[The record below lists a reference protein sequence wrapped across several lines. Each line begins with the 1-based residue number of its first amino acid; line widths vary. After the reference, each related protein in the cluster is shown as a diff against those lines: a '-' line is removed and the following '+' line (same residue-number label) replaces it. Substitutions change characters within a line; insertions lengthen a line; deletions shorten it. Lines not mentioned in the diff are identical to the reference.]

1 MKLLKQTI
9 VFAFALAAVIYF
21 AFSERGPVR
30 VHAKFLGG
38 PPLSMTGAPGEG
50 TCVGCHYT
58 YGEPNTGAGHVR
70 IVGLPAV
77 YTPNQTY
84 NVTVTVADPQA
95 RSWGFETTALDALG
109 RSALNANGTSPTV
122 GNLSGTDDL
131 TTTKR
136 TSAVDG
142 KTRIYISHFT
152 NGIQQG
158 QANSASWTFQWT
170 APNANA
176 GDVTFY
182 ASGNAANNQVSPEND
197 YIYTTMAVVKSP
209 NAEKLAGFSA
219 YSASSGSSQVDLT
232 VQGTFDAGAK
242 IVFYGSELTTQS
254 VAGGLSA
261 SIPASL
267 LLAPGAYPVA
277 VREASGTV
285 TNTRFFVL
293 SSAVNPQAVT
303 ATDAATYTT
312 TVAPGQIATLFGTRL
327 IAGNGVAFAPAIP
340 LPLTMQNSTVYVNGV
355 PAPLYYTSGNAA
367 TTAGQFNVQIPF
379 STPAGTASVVVLRS
393 DGEISRGTV
402 TVQSGYPSLF
412 TVNQQ
417 GTGQAVAQNAVD
429 NSLNGDPATGAVPG
443 MKRVKKGDYLIFY
456 GTGLG
461 SQLVNFST
469 GQPVKVSDG
478 VAAGANP
485 IIATATTPT
494 VTIGGKQATVAFSGL
509 SPAFVALWQLNVQIP
524 LDAPSGAAVD
534 VVINY
539 GGVASRV
546 VTVAVE

>member
-232 VQGTFDAGAK
+232 VQGTFDSGAK

-254 VAGGLSA
+254 VTGGLSA
-261 SIPASL
+261 SVPSNL
-267 LLAPGAYPVA
+267 LTTAGAYPVA
-277 VREASGTV
+277 VREASGAV
-285 TNTRFFVL
+285 TNTRFFVV
-293 SSAVNPQAVT
+293 SSGVSASTVAT
-303 ATDAATYTT
+303 ADAASYIP
-312 TVAPGQIATLFGTRL
+312 TVAPGQIASLFNLGL
-327 IAGNGVAFAPAIP
+327 PLGNGVALAPAIP
-340 LPLTMQNSTVYVNGV
+340 LPLTMQNATVYVNGV
-355 PAPLYYTSGNAA
+355 PAPLYYTSAL
-367 TTAGQFNVQIPF
+367 QFNVQIPF
-379 STPAGTASVVVLRS
+379 STPTGTANVLVFKS
-393 DGEISRGTV
+393 DGAISRGTV
-402 TVQSGYPSLF
+402 TVRGGSPSLF
-412 TVNQQ
+412 TINQQ